1 MLKTKKIARLLT
13 FSFIAAFSF
22 HIVAHSQTA
31 NLHNAGSGKNV
42 PAGSQR
48 SDISKRLLYG
58 QASYYA
64 QKFEGRKTATGEI
77 FRQSQMTA
85 ACNVLPLGTWVRVTN
100 LKNGKSIVVRT
111 NDRLHVKTRR
121 IVDLTRVGAQQLG
134 YIKNGLTRVKVEVLN
149 QKPYKKLK

>member
-1 MLKTKKIARLLT
+1 MFKTKKIARRFNIL
-13 FSFIAAFSF
+13 FIAAFF
-22 HIVAHSQTA
+22 LHIVSYAQTA
-31 NLHNAGSGKNV
+31 NVGNAGAGK
-42 PAGSQR
+42 
-48 SDISKRLLYG
+48 DISVNSQGSDLSNRLLYG

-64 QKFEGRKTATGEI
+64 EKFEGRKTATGEV

-121 IVDLTRVGAQQLG
+121 IVDLTRFGAQQLG